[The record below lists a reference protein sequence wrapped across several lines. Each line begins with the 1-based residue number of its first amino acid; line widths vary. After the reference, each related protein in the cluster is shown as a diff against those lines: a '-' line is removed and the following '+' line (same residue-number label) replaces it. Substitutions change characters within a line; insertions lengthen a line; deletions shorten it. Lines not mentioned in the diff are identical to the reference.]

1 MNNINIPIEI
11 VNKIL
16 IMRPIHSNAILI
28 KNFFIEIKERIF
40 KRDLEMFNDY
50 EGEWWNISSDV

>member
-1 MNNINIPIEI
+1 MNNLNIPIEI

-16 IMRPIHSNAILI
+16 IMRPTHPDAILI
-28 KNFFIEIKERIF
+28 KKFFIEIKERIF

-50 EGEWWNISSDV
+50 EGEWWL